1 MTSYNPP
8 SYLDLLDRR
17 LDDQQMKVCC
27 STGNTIVAAGAGS
40 GKTHVLATRFAYLVM
55 TENISVDKILTLTF
69 TDKAAS
75 EMYERIY
82 NTLTFFALNEKT
94 PETERNRARKAV
106 SDFSNARIQTL
117 DSYCAGIVR
126 QTANRYGIRPD
137 FSIGTSG
144 AGRAIKNL
152 ALPFVISHRNDAAIN
167 NIADAGKLQELADL
181 LFADTVEQYTSLADS
196 GTFFTDALAVQKKEI
211 ADAWNK
217 KSAELSDAADLIS
230 DMFDSLP
237 QEKKLSPY
245 GTCLSKALE
254 ELSSAEHDSVSPES
268 IEDGRA
274 APMAAAF
281 VHALK
286 KFYFNQNMKGYT
298 NQLRSA
304 VGNIKSDDGIG
315 PVLESIADYIVHY
328 DTTKGIFTLL
338 DEFLA
343 QVNESKRQTGELTFS
358 DVTELA
364 LRILREQPDVR
375 RQEAASCM
383 RIMIDEFQD
392 NNGKNRE
399 LLSLISDNNIF
410 FVGDEKQSVYKFR
423 GADVSVFNKL
433 KNEMRNSGGSVYS
446 MIYNYRSTPELLS
459 SFNQIFGGYLCGRKI
474 DTESADQMSAPVKWV
489 FPEKPLNEYEAGFT
503 DETVARKYNAEK
515 GSAEE
520 SVAVTAENVPVHV
533 CMLNT
538 AGVLS
543 DDSASDMYLSAKD
556 QLSYF
561 IAGKISALAETGVKY
576 SDIAILDRSRTDR
589 GSLTSY
595 LSRTGIPYTVDQH
608 KDLFAEAPVNDIYNI
623 MRLCVYPSDANAF
636 ASFIS
641 SPFSG
646 LDEQAVETVLARAVD
661 TEKNDAVFTP
671 FRQEMTER
679 MKQAL
684 SADQFGKYTAAAE
697 LYADLSTFIPCHR
710 ITDTLSRLW
719 YDCGYRYEFLWD
731 SAVSLFAEQYD
742 LLFELAR
749 QADSDGKSPAWFVDQ
764 LAQKKNSGGYYLSDD
779 SDINTE
785 EVTYPVEQREA
796 VQIMTIHKSKGLQF
810 KYVFVYG
817 CTGSTKSDSNADKV
831 YYSESSGVS
840 LNFRNGSGNY
850 FYKKQK
856 EENDRKNDAEFR
868 RLFYVGLTRAENS
881 VYIIGAWTRPKSAGG
896 RTSMFEA
903 IIENYYEGDRT
914 CFTDGAPFDFTL
926 IEPAEKSVLY
936 SSSKSAVHRISAEK
950 KLQKAQ
956 NLVREYENAE
966 IVPQEFIPLNRIA
979 PSSLENAFTPEDS
992 DALFTD
998 SYTAVND
1005 VAARTKFGYAAFGTL
1020 AHAYLEAFANGTAP
1034 ENYVPP
1040 PGLLTG
1046 LEKETDRA
1054 VVADSCIRMVRT
1066 FGGSIPGKAVRE
1078 ARSSGRWYR
1087 TEYAFRSYFAGSF
1100 VTGLLDLAYENGD
1113 GTYTIVD
1120 YKTDKIQSP
1129 EQYYYQQALYH
1140 SAVSEIRH
1148 VPQEKISCILYYL
1161 RTDSVC
1167 DITAALRSITSESL
1181 LQEVRKINETR
1192 KNDRIDDEAFSD

>member
-8 SYLDLLDRR
+8 SYLALLDRR

-27 STGNTIVAAGAGS
+27 STGSTIVAAGAGS

-55 TENISVDKILTLTF
+55 TESISVDKILTLTF
-69 TDKAAS
+69 TDKAAA

-82 NTLTFFALNEKT
+82 NTLTFFARNEKT
-94 PETERNRARKAV
+94 PEQERLRARKAV
-106 SDFSNARIQTL
+106 ADFSNARIQTL

-152 ALPFVISHRNDAAIN
+152 ALPFVISHRNDVAIK

-181 LFADTVEQYTSLADS
+181 LFADTVERYTSLADS

-211 ADAWNK
+211 AAAWNEK
-217 KSAELSDAADLIS
+217 LPELSDAVNLIS
-230 DMFDSLP
+230 GMFDSLP

-254 ELSSAEHDSVSPES
+254 ALSSAEHGSVSSES
-268 IEDGRA
+268 IGDGRA
-274 APMAAAF
+274 APMADAF

-286 KFYFNQNMKGYT
+286 KFYFSQNIRGYT

-304 VGNIKSDDGIG
+304 VGNIKSDGGIG

-328 DTTKGIFTLL
+328 DTTKGVFALL

-433 KNEMRNSGGSVYS
+433 KNEMRRSGGSVYS
-446 MIYNYRSTPELLS
+446 MIYNYRSTPELLA
-459 SFNQIFGGYLCGRKI
+459 SFNQIFGGYLRGRKM
-474 DTESADQMSAPVKWV
+474 DAESAEQASAPVKWV

-503 DETVARKYNAEK
+503 DETVARKYDAEK
-515 GSAEE
+515 GIAEE
-520 SVAVTAENVPVHV
+520 SAAVTADNVPVHV

-543 DDSASDMYLSAKD
+543 DDSVSDKYLNAKD
-556 QLSYF
+556 QLAYF
-561 IAGKISALAETGVKY
+561 IAEKISALAETGVKY
-576 SDIAILDRSRTDR
+576 SDMAILDRSRTDR
-589 GSLTSY
+589 SSLTSY
-595 LSRTGIPYTVDQH
+595 LSRAGIPYTVDQH

-623 MRLCVYPSDANAF
+623 MRLCVYPSDVNAF

-646 LDEQAVETVLARAVD
+646 LDEQTVETVLARAID
-661 TEKNDAVFTP
+661 TESNDAVFAP
-671 FRQEMTER
+671 FRPELTGCMQNVLTAE
-679 MKQAL
+679 
-684 SADQFGKYTAAAE
+684 QFGKYTAAGK
-697 LYADLSTFIPCHR
+697 LYADLSVFIPCHR

-731 SAVSLFAEQYD
+731 SAVFLFAEQYD

-764 LAQKKNSGGYYLSDD
+764 LAQKKNSGGYYITDD
-779 SDINTE
+779 SDINAE
-785 EVTYPVEQREA
+785 EVTYPVEQRES

-810 KYVFVYG
+810 KHVFVYG
-817 CTGSTKSDSNADKV
+817 CTGNTKSDSNADKV
-831 YYSESSGVS
+831 YCSESSGVS

-856 EENDRKNDAEFR
+856 EENERKNDAEFR

-881 VYIIGAWTRPKSAGG
+881 VYIIGSWTRPKSSGG

-903 IIENYYEGDRT
+903 VIENYYDGDRT
-914 CFTDGAPFDFTL
+914 CFSDGAPFDFTL

-936 SSSKSAVHRISAEK
+936 SSGKSTVHRISVEK
-950 KLQKAQ
+950 KLQQAE

-966 IVPQEFIPLNRIA
+966 IVTQEFIPLNRIA
-979 PSSLENAFTPEDS
+979 PSSLESAFSPEDS
-992 DALFTD
+992 ETSLID
-998 SYTAVND
+998 SYNAVND
-1005 VAARTKFGYAAFGTL
+1005 VVSRTKFGYAAFGTL
-1020 AHAYLEAFANGTAP
+1020 VHAYLEAAANGTAP
-1034 ENYVPP
+1034 EKYVPP
-1040 PGLLTG
+1040 HSLLTG

-1054 VVADSCIRMVRT
+1054 VVADSCVGMVRA
-1066 FGGSIPGKAVRE
+1066 FGGSIPGKALEETR
-1078 ARSSGRWYR
+1078 RDGRWYR

-1100 VTGLLDLAYENGD
+1100 ITGLLDLAYENSD
-1113 GTYTIVD
+1113 GTCTIVD
-1120 YKTDKIQSP
+1120 YKTDKIQRP
-1129 EQYYYQQALYH
+1129 EQYYYQQALYRM
-1140 SAVSEIRH
+1140 AVSEIRH
-1148 VPQEKISCILYYL
+1148 VPQEKISCVLYYL
-1161 RTDSVC
+1161 RTGSVC
-1167 DITAALRSITSESL
+1167 DITAELQNITSESL
-1181 LQEVRKINETR
+1181 LQEVRKINETC
-1192 KNDRIDDEAFSD
+1192 KNDRIDDEPFSD